1 MELKK
6 PAVAGTLESSDVQI
20 TLRPNPGQGI
30 QIELQSD
37 VKVLFG
43 QAIEETVRAVLAVF
57 GVQDALVDVND
68 MGALDFFIRARFE
81 CAVCRAAQVQ
91 FNWGKED
98 PNG

>member
-37 VKVLFG
+37 VKALFG
-43 QAIEETVRAVLAVF
+43 QAIEETVRAVLAEF

-68 MGALDFFIRARFE
+68 KGALDFVIRARME

>member
-37 VKVLFG
+37 VKALFG
-43 QAIEETVRAVLAVF
+43 QAIEETVRAVLAEF
-57 GVQDALVDVND
+57 GVQDALVDVNEK
-68 MGALDFFIRARFE
+68 GALDFVIRARME